1 MTECDGA
8 VGGPADGWVI
18 VAMPDP
24 AAAATALAKLKS
36 KRSCKFGATLQL
48 IEQGGSGEGEE
59 EAGGEEKMEEQESA
73 PAPAA
78 EAAGEEGTGLLA
90 GAAAAGLAQFTATN
104 RNHSTS

>member
-24 AAAATALAKLKS
+24 AAAATALSKLKS

-59 EAGGEEKMEEQESA
+59 EAGGEKIEEQESA
-73 PAPAA
+73 PAPVA

-90 GAAAAGLAQFTATN
+90 EAAAAGLAQFTATN
-104 RNHSTS
+104 RNNSIS